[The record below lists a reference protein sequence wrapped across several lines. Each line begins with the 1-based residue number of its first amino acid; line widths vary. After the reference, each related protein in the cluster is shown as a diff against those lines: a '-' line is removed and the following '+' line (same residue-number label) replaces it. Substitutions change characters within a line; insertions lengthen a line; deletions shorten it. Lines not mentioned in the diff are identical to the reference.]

1 MRKFLLACAIGSVAI
16 SAYAHAGAPA
26 DKEEI
31 RSGRRIYEAQCA
43 SCHGVR
49 GEGMPKW
56 EVPNAQGELPAPP
69 HDPSGH
75 TWKHADGM
83 LYRMIRNG
91 WRDPFNKTQHL
102 TMPVFGQALS
112 PNEIRAV
119 IEYLKTL
126 WTPEQR
132 RFQRDESARNPY
144 PPEARRIASGGR
156 DDRINSQTE
165 TKE

>member
-1 MRKFLLACAIGSVAI
+1 MRKLFLACAITSVTV
-16 SAYAHAGAPA
+16 SAYAGVGAAA
-26 DKEEI
+26 DKDEI
-31 RSGRRIYEAQCA
+31 RAGRQIYQAQCA

-56 EVPNAQGELPAPP
+56 EEPNAQGELPAPP

-83 LYRMIRNG
+83 LYLMVKNG
-91 WRDPFNKTQHL
+91 WRDPFNKTPRL
-102 TMPVFGQALS
+102 TMPAFGQTLS
-112 PNEIRAV
+112 PAEIRAV
-119 IEYLKTL
+119 IEYLNTL

-132 RFQRDESARNPY
+132 RFQRGESARNPY
-144 PPEARRIASGGR
+144 PPEARRLAFR
-156 DDRINSQTE
+156 DKSVRATSRTK

>member
-1 MRKFLLACAIGSVAI
+1 MRRLVLACAIVSAAV
-16 SAYAHAGAPA
+16 SAYAGAGAAA
-26 DKEEI
+26 DKNEI
-31 RSGRRIYEAQCA
+31 RAGRQIYQAQCA

-56 EVPNAQGELPAPP
+56 EEPNAHGELPAPP

-83 LYRMIRNG
+83 LYRMIDKG

-102 TMPVFGQALS
+102 TMPAFGQTLS
-112 PNEIRAV
+112 PAEIRAV

-144 PPEARRIASGGR
+144 PPEARRFASGHKAGR
-156 DDRINSQTE
+156 TTSRTK